1 MKKEEERRKVRKR
14 KRKKRKKTINHVGVC
29 AKKAKPKSPDPSLQ
43 LNVAFG
49 EAQRCA
55 FSAHPMLEDKSI
67 AGFCPMLE

>member
-1 MKKEEERRKVRKR
+1 MSACVQRKQ
-14 KRKKRKKTINHVGVC
+14 
-29 AKKAKPKSPDPSLQ
+29 KPKSPDPSLQ

-55 FSAHPMLEDKSI
+55 FSAHLMLEDKSI